1 MSQQESKC
9 PVNATRQKLTFF
21 YNDNSKDGM
30 CSKCH
35 PCKLGIFEAIKI
47 FEAIQAG
54 KGGEKHIAQLKRIA
68 VDVKDGGLC
77 KKGKDHAD
85 ILAAFLAGSASD
97 LDRHIKG
104 VCTHHECKQLTRY
117 EIDPALCTMCDKCR
131 EVCKDNAIEGQKL
144 QPYKGGFTPFR
155 IRQQRCTH
163 CGECIKVCPEKA
175 VVIIDQDRESVN
187 RVAATKGPV
196 RTLACTCDV
205 RANAL
210 GGDSACVIHETM
222 PSEGSFAGKK

>member
-1 MSQQESKC
+1 MTIPRTACAPS
-9 PVNATRQKLTFF
+9 A
-21 YNDNSKDGM
+21 
-30 CSKCH
+30 H
-35 PCKLGIFEAIKI
+35 PCKLGIFDAIKI
-47 FEAIQAG
+47 LEAIQSG
-54 KGGEKHIAQLKRIA
+54 KGVAKHAAQLKRIA
-68 VDVKDGGLC
+68 VEVKDGGMC

-85 ILAAFLAGSASD
+85 ILATFLASSASD
-97 LDRHIKG
+97 LDSHIKG
-104 VCTHHECKQLTRY
+104 VCTYHECKQLTRY
-117 EIDPALCTMCDKCR
+117 EINAALCIMCDKCR

-175 VVIIDQDRESVN
+175 VVIIEQDREAITSV
-187 RVAATKGPV
+187 TEKEPV

-210 GGDSACVIHETM
+210 GGEPACVIHETM
-222 PSEGSFAGKK
+222 PAEESFAGRK